1 MKYSHKDFPIKDFR
15 RTLMRNNF
23 MHEKY
28 DPNLDTD
35 FAKSLFSGIFDPK
48 VDDIQ
53 GISTVNQF
61 ILKNRTYKKAI

>member
-1 MKYSHKDFPIKDFR
+1 
-15 RTLMRNNF
+15 MRNNF